1 MLTIRK
7 RYRPMKRICLILALF
22 AASLT
27 APAALP
33 TAVGDTIVD
42 VEGARRVVLTGRG
55 DSLLVDISGSGH
67 NADYRFRYVKTTAD
81 SAAADVERRGAR
93 WDFVT
98 PFEKNRSHADC
109 EINIGGMGF
118 GFVTPL
124 GAPEGMHV
132 DMRSSFEIF
141 FEPLNVSLF
150 TRNRRHAFSYG
161 VGFNWRNFRLDGG
174 SRFLKD
180 RWDNL
185 TIGAYP
191 EGAAPD
197 YSRIKLFSL
206 TIPFRYR
213 YYFTKDLSLG
223 LAVIMSSNSYASIE
237 TRYKMDG
244 LRMREFDKH
253 IHQKK
258 VTADFMLDVA
268 FHDVGVYVKASP
280 CRVLEPSLGPDFR
293 CLSVGFSL
301 CL

>member
-22 AASLT
+22 AAALT

-98 PFEKNRSHADC
+98 PFEKNRSHADR

-150 TRNRRHAFSYG
+150 TRNRRHVFSVG
-161 VGFNWRNFRLDGG
+161 VGFDWRNFRLDGDR
-174 SRFLKD
+174 RFAKD
-180 RWDNL
+180 AWDNL
-185 TIGAYP
+185 VVGPYP
-191 EGAAPD
+191 EGAAAD

-206 TIPFRYR
+206 TLPFRYR

-237 TRYKMDG
+237 TRYKQDG

-258 VTADFMLDVA
+258 VTADFMLDLA
-268 FHDVGVYVKASP
+268 WRGWGVYVKASP
-280 CRVLEPSLGPDFR
+280 CRVLETALGPDFR
-293 CLSVGFSL
+293 SLSVGFSL